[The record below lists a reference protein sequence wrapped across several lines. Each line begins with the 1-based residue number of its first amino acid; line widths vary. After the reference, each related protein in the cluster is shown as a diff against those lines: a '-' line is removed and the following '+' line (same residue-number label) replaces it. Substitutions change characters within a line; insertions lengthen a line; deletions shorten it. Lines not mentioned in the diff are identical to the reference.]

1 MILPIEFFTDQ
12 SYQNSLSI
20 FVETILLGC
29 DKNYFTEFKDSFKTF
44 CNESF
49 GCLFT
54 NMMENQEIAF
64 SILDLLFLYGNP
76 IASETLF
83 DDKSE

>member
-1 MILPIEFFTDQ
+1 MPINFFTNQ
-12 SYQNSLSI
+12 SYQKALSV

-29 DKNYFTEFKDSFKTF
+29 DKIYFTEFKDNFKTF
-44 CNESF
+44 CDESF

-54 NMMENQEIAF
+54 NMMGNQEIAF

-83 DDKSE
+83 DDKS